1 MKEQNK
7 AIDEKAL
14 TELRKLV
21 VEREKLDGRIKE
33 LLGMNTETRPTK
45 KPLSREQFR
54 MLCGCVMGVQFYSP
68 RNNWCVQWQENGVRR
83 KRYFKTEQ
91 EAHAFERE
99 RLEQKEGPRQLT
111 LGELVALYF
120 RSNPDKHP
128 KTRKNIVYF
137 FAGHEDRKTG
147 KHIEGT
153 GEFLRDKYAERLDR
167 SDLETMREAF
177 RARGTSNATMNKY
190 QKYIHAILAWGAD
203 QELVASNPWRDFKY
217 LKAQRRIISTTLCD
231 FQMILPHCPDWLVWA
246 LKTAY
251 ALALRPGQ
259 VELFSL
265 PWSAFNWRFGYVQ
278 LLQGKTGRMKRV
290 IPPPLYW
297 QEARGHYEEDM
308 SAGIPWVCHRA
319 GKRVLDYNQAW
330 RKALADSG
338 MSGRGIR
345 MYDIRHVAASEMLAA
360 GADLPAVS
368 AQLGHA
374 STQTT
379 ASTYAHVV
387 PRAQLHAAEVMPVLG
402 MDKKEDDF

>member
-1 MKEQNK
+1 
-7 AIDEKAL
+7 
-14 TELRKLV
+14 
-21 VEREKLDGRIKE
+21 
-33 LLGMNTETRPTK
+33 
-45 KPLSREQFR
+45 
-54 MLCGCVMGVQFYSP
+54 MGVQFYSP

-265 PWSAFNWRFGYVQ
+265 PWSAFNWRFGYVP

-297 QEARGHYEEDM
+297 QEARGH
-308 SAGIPWVCHRA
+308 
-319 GKRVLDYNQAW
+319 
-330 RKALADSG
+330 
-338 MSGRGIR
+338 
-345 MYDIRHVAASEMLAA
+345 
-360 GADLPAVS
+360 
-368 AQLGHA
+368 
-374 STQTT
+374 
-379 ASTYAHVV
+379 
-387 PRAQLHAAEVMPVLG
+387 
-402 MDKKEDDF
+402 

>member
-1 MKEQNK
+1 
-7 AIDEKAL
+7 
-14 TELRKLV
+14 
-21 VEREKLDGRIKE
+21 
-33 LLGMNTETRPTK
+33 
-45 KPLSREQFR
+45 
-54 MLCGCVMGVQFYSP
+54 MGVQFYSP

-402 MDKKEDDF
+402 MDKKETTFDSPRKRFYLPKRRGPEVRQTPPALYAGSFSGLPR

>member
-1 MKEQNK
+1 
-7 AIDEKAL
+7 
-14 TELRKLV
+14 
-21 VEREKLDGRIKE
+21 
-33 LLGMNTETRPTK
+33 
-45 KPLSREQFR
+45 
-54 MLCGCVMGVQFYSP
+54 MGVQFYSP

-83 KRYFKTEQ
+83 KRYFKT
-91 EAHAFERE
+91 
-99 RLEQKEGPRQLT
+99 EQKEGPRQLT

-265 PWSAFNWRFGYVQ
+265 P
-278 LLQGKTGRMKRV
+278 TGASDTFSFCK
-290 IPPPLYW
+290 
-297 QEARGHYEEDM
+297 AR
-308 SAGIPWVCHRA
+308 
-319 GKRVLDYNQAW
+319 
-330 RKALADSG
+330 
-338 MSGRGIR
+338 
-345 MYDIRHVAASEMLAA
+345 
-360 GADLPAVS
+360 PAV
-368 AQLGHA
+368 
-374 STQTT
+374 
-379 ASTYAHVV
+379 
-387 PRAQLHAAEVMPVLG
+387 
-402 MDKKEDDF
+402 

>member
-1 MKEQNK
+1 
-7 AIDEKAL
+7 
-14 TELRKLV
+14 
-21 VEREKLDGRIKE
+21 
-33 LLGMNTETRPTK
+33 
-45 KPLSREQFR
+45 
-54 MLCGCVMGVQFYSP
+54 MGVQFYSP

-231 FQMILPHCPDWLVWA
+231 FQ
-246 LKTAY
+246 
-251 ALALRPGQ
+251 
-259 VELFSL
+259 
-265 PWSAFNWRFGYVQ
+265 
-278 LLQGKTGRMKRV
+278 
-290 IPPPLYW
+290 
-297 QEARGHYEEDM
+297 
-308 SAGIPWVCHRA
+308 
-319 GKRVLDYNQAW
+319 
-330 RKALADSG
+330 
-338 MSGRGIR
+338 
-345 MYDIRHVAASEMLAA
+345 
-360 GADLPAVS
+360 
-368 AQLGHA
+368 
-374 STQTT
+374 
-379 ASTYAHVV
+379 
-387 PRAQLHAAEVMPVLG
+387 
-402 MDKKEDDF
+402 

>member
-1 MKEQNK
+1 
-7 AIDEKAL
+7 
-14 TELRKLV
+14 
-21 VEREKLDGRIKE
+21 
-33 LLGMNTETRPTK
+33 
-45 KPLSREQFR
+45 
-54 MLCGCVMGVQFYSP
+54 MGVQFYSP

-217 LKAQRRIISTTLCD
+217 LKAQRHIISTTLCD

>member
-1 MKEQNK
+1 
-7 AIDEKAL
+7 
-14 TELRKLV
+14 
-21 VEREKLDGRIKE
+21 
-33 LLGMNTETRPTK
+33 
-45 KPLSREQFR
+45 
-54 MLCGCVMGVQFYSP
+54 MGVQFYSP

-128 KTRKNIVYF
+128 KTRKNIAYF

-231 FQMILPHCPDWLVWA
+231 FQMILPHCPDWLV
-246 LKTAY
+246 
-251 ALALRPGQ
+251 
-259 VELFSL
+259 
-265 PWSAFNWRFGYVQ
+265 
-278 LLQGKTGRMKRV
+278 
-290 IPPPLYW
+290 
-297 QEARGHYEEDM
+297 
-308 SAGIPWVCHRA
+308 
-319 GKRVLDYNQAW
+319 
-330 RKALADSG
+330 
-338 MSGRGIR
+338 
-345 MYDIRHVAASEMLAA
+345 
-360 GADLPAVS
+360 
-368 AQLGHA
+368 
-374 STQTT
+374 
-379 ASTYAHVV
+379 
-387 PRAQLHAAEVMPVLG
+387 
-402 MDKKEDDF
+402 